1 MKFLNEILERPHYE
15 SAILLMPVG
24 YPAAEVEIPDVT
36 RKSLDEI
43 ARFY

>member
-1 MKFLNEILERPHYE
+1 MNDILERPHYE

-24 YPAAEVEIPDVT
+24 YPAEGTTVPDLT

-43 ARFY
+43 ARFYAE